1 MTVEGDHATA
11 KSELAANTS
20 IRISI
25 SIVTDVLPS
34 SVGNLTS
41 VFSLLPSCDSCLVIQ
56 GFNTLRDAKT
66 FSKFFKLDISLPE
79 EEDEEHVI
87 SSIYLMGGLGQQT
100 YTDQPQHSFQ
110 TEELCVHSF
119 IC

>member
-1 MTVEGDHATA
+1 MTVEGDQATA
-11 KSELAANTS
+11 KSEFAASTS
-20 IRISI
+20 IRIKI
-25 SIVTDVLPS
+25 CIVTDVLPS

-41 VFSLLPSCDSCLVIQ
+41 VFGLLPSCDSCLVIH
-56 GFNTLRDAKT
+56 GTNTVRDAKL
-66 FSKFFKLDISLPE
+66 FSKYFKLDISLPE
-79 EEDEEHVI
+79 EEGEEHVI
-87 SSIYLMGGLGQQT
+87 SSIYLMGGQGQQT